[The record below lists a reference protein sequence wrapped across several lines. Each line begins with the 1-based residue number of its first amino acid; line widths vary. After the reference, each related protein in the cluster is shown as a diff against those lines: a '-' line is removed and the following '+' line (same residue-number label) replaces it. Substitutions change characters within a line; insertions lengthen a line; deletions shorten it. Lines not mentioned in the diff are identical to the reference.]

1 MTIFQVNF
9 MTISANEREK
19 KTSRE
24 GILNS
29 AEKLF
34 FEKGYENVS
43 MDDIATETELTI
55 STLDLYFK
63 SKEEIYLAI
72 NKRGSR
78 ILRLL

>member
-1 MTIFQVNF
+1 MTL
-9 MTISANEREK
+9 SANEREK
-19 KTSRE
+19 KASHS
-24 GILNS
+24 ILDA

-43 MDDIATETELTI
+43 MDDIATETELEI
-55 STLDLYFK
+55 NTLNLYFE